1 MHGYSLNASLLNELR
16 HILGVTK
23 QVLVARSC
31 IDKSKW
37 VRVKN
42 GDSDWSVH
50 DLFLIANGL
59 HIPVSHFFTTDGT
72 DRIGTKDD
80 YVERSARYRDC
91 YWRAATVD
99 AIFGSDRPEKIKW
112 QEVAALM
119 GVNDETMSGRLRP
132 RTGKFSALTAHF
144 LCDICNTLQLN
155 LGDFIACPGREIPD
169 LYPTLDP
176 ATVRSHLTAAS
187 ERDKDTEAMADRIR
201 ALEGEVRDLKDDVR
215 RLYNMLKQASRG
227 SNSHVSLDHDLRA
240 GHLKYD
246 AYGGQGEGLQAAE
259 PGAGEEER

>member
-1 MHGYSLNASLLNELR
+1 MRKYSVNISLLNELR
-16 HILGVTK
+16 IILGLTK

-132 RTGKFSALTAHF
+132 RTGKFSALTAQF
-144 LCDICNTLQLN
+144 LCDLCNALELN
-155 LGDFIACPGREIPD
+155 LGDFIVCPGRTIPD

-176 ATVRSHLTAAS
+176 ATVRQHLTLAT
-187 ERDKDTEAMADRIR
+187 ERDKDTETMAERIR
-201 ALEGEVRDLKDDVR
+201 ELEGDVRELKADVR
-215 RLYNMLKQASRG
+215 RLFQMLQNATGTSNKQASLNHDIRG
-227 SNSHVSLDHDLRA
+227 
-240 GHLKYD
+240 GHLTYD
-246 AYGGQGEGLQAAE
+246 VFAQEGLKVAE
-259 PGAGEEER
+259 DSSKSVDGL